1 MLEESI
7 RTIQEAEQRAEQD
20 KAACRARIQR
30 MLADAEAQAADLAV
44 QAGDTLRREQASLLA
59 KAEAEAAA
67 DREIILQ
74 QAAGQCQKGKQSKE
88 FPVHEVPPFT
98 KRSIKS

>member
-44 QAGDTLRREQASLLA
+44 QAEDTLRREQASLLA

-74 QAAGQCQKGKQSKE
+74 QAAGQCDALRAKALQNSNRAIGAILAG
-88 FPVHEVPPFT
+88 EV
-98 KRSIKS
+98 

>member
-44 QAGDTLRREQASLLA
+44 QAEDTLRR
-59 KAEAEAAA
+59 
-67 DREIILQ
+67 
-74 QAAGQCQKGKQSKE
+74 
-88 FPVHEVPPFT
+88 
-98 KRSIKS
+98 

>member
-44 QAGDTLRREQASLLA
+44 QAEDTLRREQASLLA

-74 QAAGQCQKGKQSKE
+74 QAAGQSDALRAKALQNSDRAISAILAG
-88 FPVHEVPPFT
+88 EV
-98 KRSIKS
+98 

>member
-44 QAGDTLRREQASLLA
+44 QAEDTLRREQASLLA
-59 KAEAEAAA
+59 KAEAAA

-74 QAAGQCQKGKQSKE
+74 QAAGQCDALRAKALQNSDRAIGAILAG
-88 FPVHEVPPFT
+88 EV
-98 KRSIKS
+98 